1 MGTAGERALLSVTS
15 SAVLARPGRIPQ
27 GHAPKGAVCAHGAET
42 TSRCARA
49 DRAGRPIPG
58 AATGG
63 AAPSWDNG
71 LRAGGS
77 VAMVCKSWLLSA
89 LSVLIVLT
97 VAVALYALGVTPGH
111 VAVTAPFLLVVVLI
125 AAVWGREA
133 AVVASLA
140 SALVFNYLIIPP
152 ANAFSIPTAN
162 EGFLILSL
170 LSVALIVGT
179 WKERTLRVERQMRQL
194 AASEKLQKIL
204 LDTISHDFK
213 TPLTAIVGSLS
224 SLAVEGHRLN
234 DYDRK
239 ELIETAY
246 QQATWLN
253 KLISDVLEMTRLEAG
268 TARLRREP
276 ASILDLVRQAQSQVR
291 EMIGERPSRI
301 DIPPDLP
308 PMAMDSVLMSHA
320 LANVLEN
327 AAKYSAPDAPIEVV
341 AQATDGHIVLAVSDL
356 GIGVPADDLGR
367 IFEKFYRRDHLKDP

>member
-1 MGTAGERALLSVTS
+1 VS
-15 SAVLARPGRIPQ
+15 
-27 GHAPKGAVCAHGAET
+27 
-42 TSRCARA
+42 
-49 DRAGRPIPG
+49 
-58 AATGG
+58 
-63 AAPSWDNG
+63 
-71 LRAGGS
+71 
-77 VAMVCKSWLLSA
+77 KSWLLSA

-97 VAVALYALGVTPGH
+97 VALALYALGVTPGH

-133 AVVASLA
+133 AIVGSLA
-140 SALVFNYLIIPP
+140 SALMFNYLIIPP
-152 ANAFSIPTAN
+152 ANTFSIPTPD
-162 EGFLILSL
+162 EGFLVISL
-170 LSVALIVGT
+170 VTVALVVGT
-179 WKERTLRVERQMRQL
+179 WKERTLRVERQVRQL

-246 QQATWLN
+246 QQATGLN

-276 ASILDLVRQAQSQVR
+276 ASISDLVRQALSQMR
-291 EMIGERPSRI
+291 EMMGERPSRI

-308 PMAMDSVLMSHA
+308 PMAMDAVLMSHA
-320 LANVLEN
+320 LANLLEN
-327 AAKYSAPDAPIEVV
+327 AAKYSAPDAPIEI
-341 AQATDGHIVLAVSDL
+341 AAHATDGHVVLAVSDW

-367 IFEKFYRRDHLKDP
+367 IFEKFYRRNHLKGRSRPADGTGLGLAIAKGIVEAHGGRIWAEQRSEGGVTVRLRLPLEIQ

>member
-1 MGTAGERALLSVTS
+1 
-15 SAVLARPGRIPQ
+15 
-27 GHAPKGAVCAHGAET
+27 
-42 TSRCARA
+42 
-49 DRAGRPIPG
+49 
-58 AATGG
+58 
-63 AAPSWDNG
+63 
-71 LRAGGS
+71 
-77 VAMVCKSWLLSA
+77 MVCKSWLLSA

-140 SALVFNYLIIPP
+140 SALLFNYLIIPP
-152 ANAFSIPTAN
+152 ANTFSVPTAD

-179 WKERTLRVERQMRQL
+179 WKDRTLRVERQVREL

-308 PMAMDSVLMSHA
+308 PMAMDTVLMSHA

-341 AQATDGHIVLAVSDL
+341 AQAADGHVVLAVSDW

-367 IFEKFYRRDHLKDP
+367 IFEKFYRRDHLKDPSRPADGTGLGLAIAKGIVEAHGGRIWAERRSEGGVTVRLRLPLEIQ